1 MDHQSTDIKNLPN
14 RNGLIFILFIAV
26 IAGISSSEW
35 YLMNISSK
43 ALPDIFLNALLGFG
57 LLTWISK
64 DLEKFSTKPSQWLSG
79 FAIILPLPT
88 SFYYA
93 FSRYGFKKGGIL
105 SIKILGF
112 ILICIPFLLIPML
125 LLNHFS

>member
-1 MDHQSTDIKNLPN
+1 MDQQPTQEKKLPN

-35 YLMNISSK
+35 YLINISSK
-43 ALPDIFLNALLGFG
+43 ALPDILLNTLLGLG

-64 DLEKFSTKPSQWLSG
+64 DLERFSIKPSQWLSG

-88 SFYYA
+88 SFYYS

-105 SIKILGF
+105 SIKIIGF
-112 ILICIPFLLIPML
+112 ILICIPFVLIPML